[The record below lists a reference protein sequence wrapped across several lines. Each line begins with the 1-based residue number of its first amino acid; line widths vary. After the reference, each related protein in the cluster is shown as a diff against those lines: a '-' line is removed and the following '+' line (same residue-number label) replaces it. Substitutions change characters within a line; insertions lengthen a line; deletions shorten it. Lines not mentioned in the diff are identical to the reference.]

1 MNRLGSA
8 LSPYLRQHAGNPV
21 DWREWDAEAF
31 AAAERRDVPILLSIG
46 YAACHWCHVMA
57 HESFEDPAVA
67 AQMNADFVCIKVDRE
82 ERPDIDS
89 MYMAAVVTMTG
100 QGGWPMT
107 VFLTPQGAPFYAGT
121 YFPPVPAHGMASFS
135 QVLAAVTEAWGERR
149 SGLEDQAADLLARLR
164 EQPAA
169 LTTLTTAPTAQ
180 DLAGAVRRLAGEY
193 DQVNGGFGG
202 APKFPPSMN
211 LHQLLRHHGR
221 TGDPTALAMAAR
233 TGEAMARG
241 GIYDQLGGGFARYSV
256 DAEWVVPHFEKML
269 YDNAQ
274 LLTVYTRLWCA
285 TTAQDPVAETQDADL
300 VARVVAETADFLL
313 TQLRTP
319 EGAFASSLDAD
330 TDGHEGTF
338 YVWTPEQLHAVLGPE
353 DGGWAAE
360 LLGVSVQGTFEG
372 GASVL
377 QLRRTDL
384 LAAPGAPAR
393 WSRIRTTLAAA
404 REGRTRPGRDDKIV
418 AGWNGL
424 AVAALAEAGM
434 VFERADWVA
443 AAEQAAQHVVDMHW
457 SAGHRGAAG
466 LPELRR
472 VSLGTELSS
481 APGVLEDYA
490 LLADGLLVLFS
501 ATGTTRW
508 YEVAGALL
516 EVVLDRFTEPSGE
529 SVAFFDTPAGAA
541 STPELLVRP
550 ADPGDNAS
558 PSGRS
563 AAAGALLRYAAL
575 SGSHRHRAAAEAA
588 LSVYPVLAANAPRFA
603 GHALAVAEALA
614 DGPREIAVVLPA
626 VAAPQA
632 EPDAGP
638 TDLTGLTD
646 PARTLVRAAWRA
658 LAPGAVIAVGHE
670 EAGQDGD
677 SREGCGH
684 PLLAGRPAPVPT
696 AYVCRGFV
704 CDRPVT
710 DPGDLTRLLRS

>member
-8 LSPYLRQHAGNPV
+8 LSPYLRQHADNPV
-21 DWREWDAEAF
+21 DWREWDAAAF
-31 AAAERRDVPILLSIG
+31 AEAAARDVPILLSVG

-57 HESFEDPAVA
+57 HESFEDPAIA

-107 VFLTPQGAPFYAGT
+107 VFLTPQGAPFFAGT
-121 YFPPVPAHGMASFS
+121 YFPPVPAHGMPSFP
-135 QVLAAVTEAWGERR
+135 QVLAAVTEAWHDRR
-149 SGLEDQAADLLARLR
+149 GGLEDQAADLLARLR
-164 EQPAA
+164 DQPAA
-169 LTTLTTAPTAQ
+169 LATLTTAPTAQ
-180 DLAGAVRRLAGEY
+180 DLASAVRRLAGEY

-211 LHQLLRHHGR
+211 LSQLLRHHGR

-233 TGEAMARG
+233 TCEAMARG
-241 GIYDQLGGGFARYSV
+241 GIYDQLAGGFARYSV

-274 LLTVYTRLWCA
+274 LLSVYTRLWCA
-285 TTAQDPVAETQDADL
+285 TAEPATAALA
-300 VARVVAETADFLL
+300 ARVVAETATFLL
-313 TQLRTP
+313 TELRTP
-319 EGAFASSLDAD
+319 QGAFASSLDAD

-338 YVWTPEQLHAVLGPE
+338 YVWTPEQLTAALGPD
-353 DGGWAAE
+353 DGPWAAE
-360 LLGVSVQGTFEG
+360 LLGVSAQGTFEG
-372 GASVL
+372 DASVL

-384 LAAPGAPAR
+384 LAAPGAGQR
-393 WSRIRTTLAAA
+393 WDQVRATLAAA
-404 REGRTRPGRDDKIV
+404 REGRTRPGRDDKVV

-434 VFERADWVA
+434 VFDRPDWVT
-443 AAEQAAQHVVDMHW
+443 AAEQAAAHVVAAHW
-457 SAGHRGAAG
+457 SPGGQTAG
-466 LPELRR
+466 PEDAEDRPVLHR
-472 VSLGTELSS
+472 VSLGEELSG

-501 ATGTTRW
+501 ATGTGRW
-508 YEVAGALL
+508 YDVAGALL
-516 EVVLDRFTEPSGE
+516 DVVLDRFTEPSGDA
-529 SVAFFDTPAGAA
+529 VAFFDTPSGAA

-563 AAAGALLRYAAL
+563 AAAGALLRYGAL
-575 SGSHRHRAAAEAA
+575 SGSHRHREAAEAA
-588 LSVYPVLAANAPRFA
+588 LSVYPVLAEQAPRFA

-614 DGPREIAVVLPA
+614 DGPREIAVVLPRA
-626 VAAPQA
+626 DRDGDPGPADDAT
-632 EPDAGP
+632 PDARSDALP
-638 TDLTGLTD
+638 PRRLSASAHVL
-646 PARTLVRAAWRA
+646 LSAAWRA
-658 LAPGAVIAVGHE
+658 PAPGAVIAVGHE
-670 EAGQDGD
+670 GD
-677 SREGCGH
+677 GH
-684 PLLAGRPAPVPT
+684 PLLADRPAPVPT

-710 DPGDLTRLLRS
+710 EAGDLTRLLRT